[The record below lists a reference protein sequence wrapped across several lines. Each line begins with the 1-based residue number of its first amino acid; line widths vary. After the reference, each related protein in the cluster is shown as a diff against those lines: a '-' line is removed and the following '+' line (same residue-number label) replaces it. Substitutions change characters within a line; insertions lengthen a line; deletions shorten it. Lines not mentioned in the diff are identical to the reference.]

1 MPVVALVVEQVRVYD
16 TDRNVLKVE
25 LSSCKTY
32 YNMKKRILMRFLR
45 VLGQLLFAFSITF
58 IFSGKL
64 VLASVLLA
72 AIGIL
77 SILYGGPY
85 AIFWILCSFG
95 MMALGYGKGAFAL
108 PLLALATVIAV
119 ADMIMLAKALAKGG
133 LKKVAA
139 ADKSKIY
146 AAWLYFKRENEI
158 TCILWN
164 RLMHTQR
171 LRISATTQ
179 DEIVTRGDFENNVRV
194 MTNDERKKVRKK
206 VLMGLIIMIMIV
218 SSMVCVLLNKIVLA
232 GVLFVAVGV
241 LNAFF
246 MGLPFTI
253 FLIIVGLMI
262 ISFGYEKRVFG
273 LTLLVL
279 VFLIATAN
287 VILMH
292 KSILSGALERFGILA
307 KSNRFAFF
315 DYLRENEI
323 TCILLNKLKRRLK
336 RK

>member
-1 MPVVALVVEQVRVYD
+1 M
-16 TDRNVLKVE
+16 
-25 LSSCKTY
+25 
-32 YNMKKRILMRFLR
+32 
-45 VLGQLLFAFSITF
+45 
-58 IFSGKL
+58 
-64 VLASVLLA
+64 LASVLLA

-85 AIFWILCSFG
+85 AIFWFLCSFG

-119 ADMIMLAKALAKGG
+119 ADMIILAKALAKGG

-139 ADKSKIY
+139 ADKSKMY
-146 AAWLYFKRENEI
+146 AAWLDFKRENEI
-158 TCILWN
+158 TSILWN
-164 RLMHTQR
+164 RLMHTQWR
-171 LRISATTQ
+171 RISATTQ

-194 MTNDERKKVRKK
+194 MTNDERKKV
-206 VLMGLIIMIMIV
+206 LMGLIFMIMIV

-232 GVLFVAVGV
+232 GVLFVAIGV

-253 FLIIVGLMI
+253 LLIIVGLMI
-262 ISFGYEKRVFG
+262 ISFAYEKRVFG

-287 VILMH
+287 AILMH
-292 KSILSGALERFGILA
+292 KSTASGALERLGILA

-315 DYLRENEI
+315 DYLRENDI
-323 TCILLNKLKRRLK
+323 TCILWNKLKRRLK